1 MNICIFFIL
10 FNGAAYV
17 TPACY
22 TKGIMLAPQDVVLLQ
37 HLPQLYIDI
46 VYNAPHYYYRSHHRK
61 KRYIKHWRDYNY
73 NHNHYHP
80 RPRVDRRRHVRPQP
94 GHHKVRHRSK
104 RIRNKQP
111 RLKRRVIR
119 RHYNKR
125 GKLKRRTTTR
135 RYH

>member
-10 FNGAAYV
+10 FNGAAFV
-17 TPACY
+17 TPDCY
-22 TKGIMLAPQDVVLLQ
+22 TKGITLTPQDVVLLQ

-73 NHNHYHP
+73 KHNYYRP
-80 RPRVDRRRHVRPQP
+80 IPLPRVQY
-94 GHHKVRHRSK
+94 
-104 RIRNKQP
+104 
-111 RLKRRVIR
+111 
-119 RHYNKR
+119 RHYNRR
-125 GKLKRRTTTR
+125 GKLKPRTTTR